1 MFAGKNCS
9 VIGGLKTPRGGMV
22 TQLEDQE
29 IEYLTSEWLPL
40 CSNFGQVVHTCLPLS
55 RSSMILYG
63 SNDSDVL

>member
-1 MFAGKNCS
+1 M
-9 VIGGLKTPRGGMV
+9 IGGLKTPGGGMV

-29 IEYLTSEWLPL
+29 IEYLASGWLPL

-55 RSSMILYG
+55 PSSIIWYG